1 MIRSIFVR
9 IDNRKLIVENECEPI
24 PAEHLK
30 HIFERFYK
38 GKNSSKDSVG
48 IGLSLAKTIIEK
60 DNGYITVES
69 EIGKS
74 SITKNIKDEDI
85 AELVELLS
93 GFSSR
98 DISKIL
104 KETINEQL
112 TYSDSQLSIGDFK
125 KQIDHFIANRDDN
138 LQKSVYKN
146 KLRLLADN
154 LTETEAEEVM
164 NLYIE
169 YKRQQKA
176 KNAEGK

>member
-1 MIRSIFVR
+1 MAAKNYKVR
-9 IDNRKLIVENECEPI
+9 IEDAMLSRLGKQIYISLPDENLRKALI
-24 PAEHLK
+24 
-30 HIFERFYK
+30 
-38 GKNSSKDSVG
+38 
-48 IGLSLAKTIIEK
+48 
-60 DNGYITVES
+60 ES

-125 KQIDHFIANRDDN
+125 KQIDHFIANRDDK